1 MSEQNSP
8 GYEPNAGGG
17 FVPPPPPPL
26 PNRERLDG
34 PSLSTSETLTGIFF
48 EPGRVFESFR
58 PRPRFLVAGLIVL
71 AAIMAYTTVF
81 YSRVGF
87 EEVMR
92 AAIEESPQAANLSP
106 EQKERGLQ
114 FWTGPI
120 GKTIAFVSPVF
131 AIPIAFAAG
140 AALYL
145 LGVMAMGKATTY
157 SRALAVWVYS
167 TMPPILIAMLLNIV
181 LVFIK
186 PVEGAELVQAS
197 RRGLV
202 RANLS
207 FLVNPAENPV
217 IATLLGSFDVFIFYG
232 LFLAA
237 LGLHKVARLS
247 KGAAWG
253 IVLALWIIGV
263 VVKLA
268 FSAISGG
275 AM

>member
-1 MSEQNSP
+1 MSEQNLP
-8 GYEPNAGGG
+8 E
-17 FVPPPPPPL
+17 FVPPPPPPF
-26 PNRERLDG
+26 PKKEQADG
-34 PSLSTSETLTGIFF
+34 PLLSTGETLTGIFF

-58 PRPRFLVAGLIVL
+58 PRPRFLVAGIIII
-71 AAIMAYTTVF
+71 AAVMAFTAVF
-81 YSRVGF
+81 YWRVGF

-92 AAIEESPQAANLSP
+92 AAIEESPQAASLTP
-106 EQKERGLQ
+106 EQKEAGVR

-120 GKTIAFVSPVF
+120 GKAIAFVSPVI

-140 AALYL
+140 AGLYL
-145 LGVMAMGKATTY
+145 LGVMAMGKSMSY

-167 TMPPILIAMLLNIV
+167 SMPPVLIAMLLNII

-186 PVEGAELVQAS
+186 QVEGAELVQAS

-207 FLVNPAENPV
+207 FLVNPAASPV
-217 IATLLGSFDVFIFYG
+217 LATVLGSFDVFAFYG
-232 LFLAA
+232 MFLAA

-247 KGAAWG
+247 QGAAWG
-253 IVLALWIIGV
+253 IVLTLWVIGLV
-263 VVKLA
+263 FKIV

>member
-8 GYEPNAGGG
+8 GLEPNAGG
-17 FVPPPPPPL
+17 FQPPPPPPL
-26 PNRERLDG
+26 PNKERLDG
-34 PSLSTSETLTGIFF
+34 PSLSTGETLTGIFF

-58 PRPRFLVAGLIVL
+58 PKPRFLVAGIIIIV
-71 AAIMAYTTVF
+71 AVMAFTATF
-81 YSRVGF
+81 YARMGF

-106 EQKERGLQ
+106 EQKEGAIR

-120 GKTIAFVSPVF
+120 GKAVAIISPVF
-131 AIPIAFAAG
+131 AIPIFIAAG

-145 LGVMAMGKATTY
+145 LGVMAMGKSTTY
-157 SRALAVWVYS
+157 SRTLAVWAYS
-167 TMPPILIAMLLNIV
+167 SMPPILIAMLLNIV

-186 PVEGAELVQAS
+186 QVEGAELVQAS

-217 IATLLGSFDVFIFYG
+217 LATLLGAFDVFAFYG

-237 LGLHKVARLS
+237 LGLQKVARLTQGS
-247 KGAAWG
+247 AWG
-253 IVLALWIIGV
+253 IVLVLWIIGLV
-263 VVKLA
+263 IKLA

>member
-8 GYEPNAGGG
+8 GLEPNAGGG
-17 FVPPPPPPL
+17 FQPPPPPPF
-26 PNRERLDG
+26 PNKERLDG
-34 PSLSTSETLTGIFF
+34 PSLSTAETLTGIFF

-58 PRPRFLVAGLIVL
+58 PKPRFLVAGIIIIV
-71 AAIMAYTTVF
+71 AVMAFTATF
-81 YSRVGF
+81 YARMGF

-92 AAIEESPQAANLSP
+92 TAMEESPQAANLSP
-106 EQKERGLQ
+106 EQKEGALK

-120 GKTIAFVSPVF
+120 GKAVALISPVF
-131 AIPIAFAAG
+131 AIPIFLAAG
-140 AALYL
+140 AGLYL
-145 LGVMAMGKATTY
+145 LGVMAMGKTTTY
-157 SRALAVWVYS
+157 SRTLAVWVYS
-167 TMPPILIAMLLNIV
+167 SMPPILIAMLLNIV

-186 PVEGAELVQAS
+186 QVEGAELVQAS

-217 IATLLGSFDVFIFYG
+217 LATLLGAFDVFAFYG

-237 LGLHKVARLS
+237 LGLRKVAKLS
-247 KGAAWG
+247 AGSAWG
-253 IVLALWIIGV
+253 IVLALWIIGLV
-263 VVKLA
+263 IKLA

>member
-8 GYEPNAGGG
+8 GPEPNAGGD
-17 FVPPPPPPL
+17 FYAPPPPPFPKQ
-26 PNRERLDG
+26 EQLDG

-58 PRPRFLVAGLIVL
+58 PKPRFLVAGLIVL

-81 YSRVGF
+81 YSHVGF

-106 EQKERGLQ
+106 EQKEAGLR

-120 GKTIAFVSPVF
+120 GKAIAFASPVF
-131 AIPIAFAAG
+131 AIPLVFAAG
-140 AALYL
+140 AGLYL
-145 LGVMAMGKATTY
+145 LGVMAMGKSTTY
-157 SRALAVWVYS
+157 SRTLSVWVYS
-167 TMPPILIAMLLNIV
+167 SMPPILIAMLLNIV
-181 LVFIK
+181 LVFVK
-186 PVEGAELVQAS
+186 TVEGPELVQAS

-217 IATLLGSFDVFIFYG
+217 IATLLGAFDVFTFYG

-247 KGAAWG
+247 KGSAWG
-253 IVLALWIIGV
+253 IVLALWIIGL